1 MAREKANSPL
11 QAQAT
16 QLETSHEQKKA
27 AAGFV
32 CRFHIKVDL
41 FYCASISCYANGT
54 DNTQPNA

>member
-1 MAREKANSPL
+1 MAREKANSQI

-32 CRFHIKVDL
+32 CEGH
-41 FYCASISCYANGT
+41 
-54 DNTQPNA
+54 